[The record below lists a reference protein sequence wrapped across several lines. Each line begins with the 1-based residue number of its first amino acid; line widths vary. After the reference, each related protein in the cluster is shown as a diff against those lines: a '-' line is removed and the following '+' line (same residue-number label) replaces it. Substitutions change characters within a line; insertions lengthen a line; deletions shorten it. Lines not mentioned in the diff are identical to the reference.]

1 MRISGRLQSR
11 ALREKMLFLTPGLG
25 YLAILFVAP
34 LLYTTAIA
42 LTQWNLLRPDL
53 GIRWTGLSNFLAL
66 LRDPFTW
73 ETLAR
78 TLWFVAGSVAIEL
91 VFGMVVALALNRD
104 FPGAGIVRSIILIPF
119 IIAPV
124 VVGFTWRFLL
134 NNDFGPLPY
143 LFSALHLRFLV
154 DPPLLAN
161 ANLVM
166 PMLILVDAWQYAPF
180 VVLVLLAGLKALPHE
195 PYEAALVDGAGPVQ
209 QFLHITLPLLR
220 PAILVAIVIRTMT
233 SLRVFDTVFI
243 MTGGGP
249 GSSSEVLSFYGY
261 RMAFQSYQM
270 GLSAAIGLLTLF
282 VALILTVFTLRLSGG
297 QSE

>member
-1 MRISGRLQSR
+1 MRSSQKLTRR
-11 ALREKMLFLTPGLG
+11 ALREEILFLSPGLG
-25 YLAILFVAP
+25 YIAVLFVVP
-34 LLYTTAIA
+34 LLYSITVS

-53 GIRWTGLSNFLAL
+53 GIHWAGFENFLAL

-73 ETLAR
+73 QTIGR
-78 TLWFVAGSVAIEL
+78 TLYFVLGSVAIEL
-91 VFGMVVALALNRD
+91 VFGMIIALALNHE
-104 FPGAGIVRSIILIPF
+104 FPGVGVIRSIILIPF
-119 IIAPV
+119 IVAPV

-143 LFSALHLRFLV
+143 LFSSLGLSFLV

-166 PMLILVDAWQYAPF
+166 PMLILVDAWQYTPF
-180 VVLVLLAGLKALPHE
+180 VTLVLLAGLKALPNE
-195 PYEAALVDGAGPVQ
+195 PYEAALVDGANAVQ
-209 QFLHITLPLLR
+209 QFLRITLPLLR

-249 GSSSEVLSFYGY
+249 GSASEVLSYYGY

-270 GLSAAIGLLTLF
+270 GLSAAIGLLTLL
-282 VALILTVFTLRLSGG
+282 VALILTVFTVRLSGRN
-297 QSE
+297 E